1 MELNSKRKSKQDSED
16 GISHL
21 SHPIPCHILSFLPT
35 KHAVATCILSSR
47 WKFVCASLSNLCF
60 RNQLREA
67 PAINNHIVC
76 ENFVNRVS
84 RLTNSATLCKFSL
97 HCFKFNDLS
106 ILKFWIEIHVDN
118 HSLFLSRALRLRS
131 S

>member
-1 MELNSKRKSKQDSED
+1 MEIQKTVRFVPPLINSFLGDQTETSSTFMELNSKRKSKQDSED

-67 PAINNHIVC
+67 PAINNHIVRGF
-76 ENFVNRVS
+76 EFVFKEPMPLCLLFHVKTS
-84 RLTNSATLCKFSL
+84 RK
-97 HCFKFNDLS
+97 
-106 ILKFWIEIHVDN
+106 LK
-118 HSLFLSRALRLRS
+118 
-131 S
+131 